1 MAILGRG
8 ITGLP
13 LTTDSLI
20 IGVGGVLDELPVGV
34 FGDVLTVTG
43 TGVDWAAGGGGS
55 GVVSVNGSVGVVVLD
70 LDDIN
75 NVLAPT
81 PSANDVLTFDALCNE
96 WVPAPAPGAGGGEV
110 NIASNV
116 GTGAGVFQNKVGTEL
131 RFRSLIAG
139 SSGNVVITQNAD
151 EIEIEVATVGEVN
164 TVTTLG
170 GGTSLF
176 SAKVGDELRFKSL
189 VSGTNI
195 SLDNIS
201 NPDEIVINS
210 TFTAPITSVNGQTG
224 AVLLALDDI
233 SDVLATSPSVNDVI
247 SFTGSAWVAGPLAP
261 ILVTGEANTASNIGT
276 GSGIFDAKV
285 GVDLQFKSLIAIGGL
300 VLTPGPNEI
309 VFDASSISGSVTSV
323 ALNDNS
329 GGLDFV
335 ISGSPVTT
343 SGTLGIELATTAVTP
358 GSFTNANI
366 TVDAK
371 GRITAAANGGGG
383 GGGDL
388 LAANNLSDVAS
399 TQTSINNLTNTN
411 TVEVNVLQFTDH
423 GANSQVWRIEEDSDS
438 ATQHLTFDYSTR
450 ERFRFTP
457 TGIIQTD
464 DAPNESTDGL
474 GITIQAGAGDD
485 AALPGVATLLGGA
498 GKIGDGGNAVVQGG
512 DADTSGD
519 GGDVLII
526 PGVGVGEAGST
537 GSVIIG
543 LGGAA
548 LTWPIADGSSGQV
561 IGTDGSGNLSFVS
574 SGTGSVSSVGT
585 GVGLSGGPI
594 TTTGTVDLDFSV
606 LSTSES
612 AVGETDFIAVSAS
625 PGSPAN
631 MLKRPVSTLG
641 ISSGG
646 LFMRNVVD
654 DSTPQFGGNLD
665 VNGNE
670 IISVSNGDVVVNPDG
685 TGEFEVGGVF
695 YSKKQTQVIVDNT
708 TAVFHTYLASPQAAM
723 IIDYVMTRTASNVR
737 TGTLIVTNTSG
748 AASIADTGTDIGN
761 VQVTFSAAIN
771 TGNVEISYTSTST
784 GSGGTMSFQTRRFTV

>member
-1 MAILGRG
+1 MVSNIDESQPNTGIDQPVQVIRDNFAI
-8 ITGLP
+8 T
-13 LTTDSLI
+13 
-20 IGVGGVLDELPVGV
+20 
-34 FGDVLTVTG
+34 
-43 TGVDWAAGGGGS
+43 
-55 GVVSVNGSVGVVVLD
+55 
-70 LDDIN
+70 
-75 NVLAPT
+75 
-81 PSANDVLTFDALCNE
+81 
-96 WVPAPAPGAGGGEV
+96 
-110 NIASNV
+110 
-116 GTGAGVFQNKVGTEL
+116 K
-131 RFRSLIAG
+131 
-139 SSGNVVITQNAD
+139 
-151 EIEIEVATVGEVN
+151 IEIEDLQAVKIDRNGDNMLGVLQLQQVATVD
-164 TVTTLG
+164 LP
-170 GGTSLF
+170 SP
-176 SAKVGDELRFKSL
+176 AA
-189 VSGTNI
+189 NI
-195 SLDNIS
+195 SGILYNVDTSSFSFS
-201 NPDEIVINS
+201 N
-210 TFTAPITSVNGQTG
+210 
-224 AVLLALDDI
+224 
-233 SDVLATSPSVNDVI
+233 
-247 SFTGSAWVAGPLAP
+247 
-261 ILVTGEANTASNIGT
+261 
-276 GSGIFDAKV
+276 
-285 GVDLQFKSLIAIGGL
+285 GL
-300 VLTPGPNEI
+300 VWI
-309 VFDASSISGSVTSV
+309 DV
-323 ALNDNS
+323 
-329 GGLDFV
+329 
-335 ISGSPVTT
+335 
-343 SGTLGIELATTAVTP
+343 GT
-358 GSFTNANI
+358 
-366 TVDAK
+366 
-371 GRITAAANGGGG
+371 
-383 GGGDL
+383 GGDL
-388 LAANNLSDVAS
+388 LSTDNLSDVAD
-399 TQTSINNLTNTN
+399 TQISIDNLTVAN
-411 TVEVNVLQFTDH
+411 TVTVDVLRLVDH
-423 GANSQVWRIEEDSDS
+423 SGNTQMWTIEEDSASPTNAMTFDYAGIERIRITTAGGATFNDNVIVDKITLADHGSNSQEWSIEEDSSS
-438 ATQHLTFDYSTR
+438 ATQNITWDYAGI
-450 ERFRFTP
+450 ERFRFSP
-457 TGIIQTD
+457 TGVIKTA

-485 AALPGVATLLGGA
+485 AALPGVASLLGGA

-612 AVGETDFIAVSAS
+612 AVDETDFIAVSAS